1 MPARCQVLQTEQG
14 EHIPNF
20 WSFRPNGE
28 ELINM
33 WTSKMFADKS
43 NEENKTELE
52 AESERVGENG

>member
-1 MPARCQVLQTEQG
+1 MLQAEHG